1 MALVVETHQNTGGSG
16 GNSSLGGVRRSGVD
30 HVTRHEPSFAN
41 RVLLH
46 TSWCYLLCSFKALK
60 ALGYLSSPSGQRN
73 LPPRVCIRDRTE
85 QLMLDRLMIVG
96 AAMLIMYVPYA
107 KDVVWGLDG
116 FNAWEFLLSRGPLC
130 LIH

>member
-1 MALVVETHQNTGGSG
+1 
-16 GNSSLGGVRRSGVD
+16 
-30 HVTRHEPSFAN
+30 
-41 RVLLH
+41 
-46 TSWCYLLCSFKALK
+46 
-60 ALGYLSSPSGQRN
+60 
-73 LPPRVCIRDRTE
+73 
-85 QLMLDRLMIVG
+85 MLDRLMIVG